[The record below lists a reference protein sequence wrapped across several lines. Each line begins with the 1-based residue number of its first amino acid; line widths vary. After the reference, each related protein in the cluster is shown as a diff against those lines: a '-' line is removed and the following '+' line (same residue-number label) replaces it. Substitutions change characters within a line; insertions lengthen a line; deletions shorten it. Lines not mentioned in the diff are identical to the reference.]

1 MGCPGSPGAR
11 GSGWWQERPVRLTTV
26 VAIQPPVGGDPRPA
40 PMPPGPL
47 LLSVPDGAHRPRL
60 RRVLTPRSFLG
71 SQEGHVHQRTPAS
84 PRREGPPVCKAGE
97 TRGAQRHR
105 GRMHPGPRRVGS
117 RGGGGSQQGKRE
129 RGRESGNGE
138 KRRRK
143 KSKLD
148 GGGSGRR
155 RTYRGPAPA
164 ASTASGERCWGAVA
178 KPRSLF
184 LSPVAA
190 GREERVNREAVLE
203 PDGRTHF

>member
-1 MGCPGSPGAR
+1 MCIREPRPLQGERVHLSARREKPEGHSITEAACTLGPGAWGR
-11 GSGWWQERPVRLTTV
+11 GGG
-26 VAIQPPVGGDPRPA
+26 VGKG
-40 PMPPGPL
+40 G
-47 LLSVPDGAHRPRL
+47 G
-60 RRVLTPRSFLG
+60 
-71 SQEGHVHQRTPAS
+71 
-84 PRREGPPVCKAGE
+84 
-97 TRGAQRHR
+97 
-105 GRMHPGPRRVGS
+105 
-117 RGGGGSQQGKRE
+117 GGGGSQQGKRE
-129 RGRESGNGE
+129 RGRERGNGE

-164 ASTASGERCWGAVA
+164 ASTASGERSWGAVA

-190 GREERVNREAVLE
+190 GREERDNREAVLE